1 VSATGAGPLL
11 SVRDL
16 VVEFP
21 GARGAAAGSSVR
33 PVDRVSFDIAAGEVL
48 ALVGESGSGK
58 SMTAL
63 AIMGLLTRPG
73 RIASGT
79 VAFAGNSLHDRDE
92 AGMRE
97 IRGAHIGM
105 IFQEPMSSLNPLM
118 TIGDQVAEP
127 LRAHRGLSRSAA
139 LEQAIGLL
147 RMVEIPSPRER
158 LRDYPHQFSGGMR
171 QRVMIAIALACEP
184 RLLIADE
191 PTTALDVTIQDQIL
205 GLIRRLQQQLGLS
218 VLLITHDLGVV
229 AQAADRALV
238 MYGGRIVEE
247 APVEALFAQPAHP
260 YTRALLASMPSLE
273 ARSAHLH
280 TIDGQVPALDAMPP
294 GCRFAP
300 RCPHRIER
308 CDRTLPE
315 LLEVFAPGRDHRAA
329 CIRVDDL
336 LSDGTALAGAASGS
350 SG

>member
-1 VSATGAGPLL
+1 MSAAPHGALL

-16 VVEFP
+16 VVAFP
-21 GARGAAAGSSVR
+21 TAAGTVR
-33 PVDRVSFDIAAGEVL
+33 PVDRVSFDIRPGEVL

-73 RIASGT
+73 RIEAGRIT
-79 VAFAGNSLHDRDE
+79 FAGESLHDRDE
-92 AGMRE
+92 AGMRRV
-97 IRGAHIGM
+97 RGAQIGM

-127 LRAHRGLSRSAA
+127 LRAHRNMTRTAA
-139 LEQAIGLL
+139 LERAAEML
-147 RMVEIPSPRER
+147 RMVEIPSPLER
-158 LRDYPHQFSGGMR
+158 LHDYPHQFSGGMR

-205 GLIRRLQQQLGLS
+205 GLIRRLQQRLGLA

-229 AQAADRALV
+229 AQSADRALV
-238 MYGGRIVEE
+238 MYGGRIAEE
-247 APVEALFAQPAHP
+247 APVEALFAAPAHP

-273 ARSAHLH
+273 ARTDRLH
-280 TIDGQVPALDAMPP
+280 TIDGQVPALDALPP

-300 RCPHRIER
+300 RCAYSAPQ
-308 CDRTLPE
+308 CDAAVPE
-315 LLEVFAPGRDHRAA
+315 LVDLGAGHRAA
-329 CIRVDDL
+329 CVRIGSGALDARP
-336 LSDGTALAGAASGS
+336 TAIAAGAGD
-350 SG
+350 G